1 MGVDHDPVFIIGFHV
16 DLKQAKAL
24 ISDEELKVLDDDESE
39 DYEFFEE
46 AAAMLECKY
55 QQVGNHFTGHHEY
68 YFVCEYPKPK
78 EFGLYDFDEITALA
92 PKLEHIRLRAKE
104 RGVDLGRPM
113 IGASLLTW

>member
-24 ISDEELKVLDDDESE
+24 ISDEELAVMEEEADDE
-39 DYEFFEE
+39 EFFQE

-55 QQVGNHFTGHHEY
+55 AHSGNSYTGDHEY
-68 YFVCEYPKPK
+68 YFVCEYPKAK
-78 EFGLYDFDEITALA
+78 EFGLYDFNEITALA

-104 RGVDLGRPM
+104 RGVDLGQPM
-113 IGASLLTW
+113 IGSALLTW

>member
-24 ISDEELKVLDDDESE
+24 ISDEVLAAMEE
-39 DYEFFEE
+39 EAATEEFFQE

-55 QQVGNHFTGHHEY
+55 AHAGNSYTGDYEY
-68 YFVCEYPKPK
+68 YLVCEYPKPK
-78 EFGLYDFDEITALA
+78 EFGLYDFDEIIALA

>member
-16 DLKQAKAL
+16 DLKQAKEL
-24 ISDEELKVLDDDESE
+24 ISDEELATMEEEAD

-46 AAAMLECKY
+46 AAATCGCKY

-78 EFGLYDFDEITALA
+78 EYGLYSFDDIAKLA
-92 PKLEHIRLRAKE
+92 PQLEHIRLRAKE
-104 RGVDLGRPM
+104 RGVDLGQPL